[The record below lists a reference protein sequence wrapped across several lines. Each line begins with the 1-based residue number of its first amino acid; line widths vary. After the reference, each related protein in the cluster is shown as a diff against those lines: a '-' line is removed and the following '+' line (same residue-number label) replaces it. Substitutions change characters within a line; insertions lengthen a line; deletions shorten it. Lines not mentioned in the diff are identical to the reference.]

1 MKSELIIMCTIVIFS
16 LCLFACSSSLKKIS
30 LEDLNQFKEC
40 EVAVGGSLLI
50 TLKSNP
56 STGFKWEIVK
66 ITDKTVIK
74 VADHRF
80 EAPEVSRDKSGAPLT
95 GVPGKELWTFR
106 ALKKG
111 KSTIFMDYSQPWK
124 GGTKAA
130 KTFVL
135 TITVK

>member
-1 MKSELIIMCTIVIFS
+1 MKSELIIICTIVVFS

-30 LEDLNQFKEC
+30 LEDLNQLKEC

-56 STGFKWEIVK
+56 TTGFKWEIVK
-66 ITDKTVIK
+66 ITDKTVVK

-80 EAPEVSRDKSGAPLT
+80 EAPEVSRDKNGAPIT
-95 GVPGKELWTFR
+95 GATGKELWTFR

-111 KSTIFMDYSQPWK
+111 KSTIFMEYSQPWN
-124 GGTKAA
+124 GGTKAD
-130 KTFVL
+130 KTFIL
-135 TITVK
+135 TIIVK